1 MSLSKFSKGG
11 HQEARPGAPQTP
23 LGGCDPPG
31 PPAGKA
37 EPALVEVHDLTK
49 VYYTGAVEVAALR
62 GVNFRIREGEFV
74 AIMGRSGSGKTTLL
88 NVLGCV
94 ERPTT
99 GRYLL
104 AGEEVAKLNDNQ
116 RSTLRL
122 RRIGFVFQAYNLL
135 PSFTA
140 LDNVLLPTVYSGLP
154 NPIPKGREALA
165 RVGLAGREH
174 HRPTQLSGGEQQRVA
189 IARAL
194 MNDPSVL
201 LADEPTG
208 NLDSRR
214 GQEVLALF
222 QDLHKEGITI
232 ILVTHEEQVALHAQ
246 RVLRMLDGR
255 LASDRVV
262 EQPLEARQVLAQLVA
277 ESEDPL

>member
-1 MSLSKFSKGG
+1 MSLVDAQSLTKTYYTG
-11 HQEARPGAPQTP
+11 T
-23 LGGCDPPG
+23 
-31 PPAGKA
+31 
-37 EPALVEVHDLTK
+37 VEVH
-49 VYYTGAVEVAALR
+49 ALR
-62 GVNFRIREGEFV
+62 GMDFEIDEGDLV

-94 ERPTT
+94 EKPTT

-104 AGEEVAKLNDNQ
+104 AGEEVGKLTDAQ

-135 PSFTA
+135 PGMSA
-140 LDNVLLPTVYSGLP
+140 LDNVLLPTVYSGLENAP
-154 NPIPKGREALA
+154 ERAREKLA
-165 RVGLAGREH
+165 RVGLAGRED

-194 MNDPSVL
+194 INEPAII

-214 GQEVLALF
+214 GQDVLALF
-222 QDLHKEGITI
+222 QDLNREGITI
-232 ILVTHEEQVALHAQ
+232 VMVTHEEQVALHAR
-246 RVLRMLDGR
+246 RVMRMMDGR
-255 LASDRVV
+255 LASDKRID
-262 EQPLEARQVLAQLVA
+262 QPLDAREVLAQMRA
-277 ESEDPL
+277 EEGEDEQ